1 MARTKSAA
9 GSIGKDSQFVDA
21 ACRGMIYSVHACS
34 GKYRDPLAKPHQQGD
49 IVMSAFSIRKILA
62 ACAMLVLAACAD
74 IPAAPTATTDFDRSY
89 NFSRVHKIAIQ
100 PVPKD
105 TLATMM
111 ISDAQIVRISDAL
124 STELRRRGFEVVPTN
139 AQADMFLSWKLM
151 PDESTQVAT
160 FDPAT
165 QPIVQGS
172 LYVTMIDPLMLQSVW
187 RASFRTDLREQP
199 ETPEAAQY
207 RAAAAEAILAQFPPT
222 PP

>member
-1 MARTKSAA
+1 MPLFLFRTVLLLCAVVA
-9 GSIGKDSQFVDA
+9 
-21 ACRGMIYSVHACS
+21 
-34 GKYRDPLAKPHQQGD
+34 
-49 IVMSAFSIRKILA
+49 LA
-62 ACAMLVLAACAD
+62 ACVDL
-74 IPAAPTATTDFDRSY
+74 PTAPKATTDFDRGY
-89 NFSRVHKIAIQ
+89 NFAHVHKVAIQ

-111 ISDAQIVRISDAL
+111 ISDAQIGRISDAL
-124 STELRRRGFEVVPTN
+124 SAELRRRGFEVVPTN
-139 AQADMFLSWKLM
+139 SQADMFLSWKLM

-165 QPIVQGS
+165 QPIVQGY

-187 RASFRTDLREQP
+187 RATFRTDLRDQP

-207 RAAAAEAILAQFPPT
+207 RAAAAQAILAQFPPT